1 MEKISIKETKK
12 ILNDT
17 WPGIERVP
25 TDRDFYVPELDWL
38 MDQLRQLHPEMPKHK
53 PNKFACEESAFGS
66 WFLLHRHR
74 TLLSEQEVIE
84 DADLNIHYGVLWGT
98 SFKNAIASHYNNF
111 SITTNGL
118 YIIDFESL
126 QSWKPGQQDNAHWS
140 FE

>member
-1 MEKISIKETKK
+1 MKISISETKK
-12 ILNDT
+12 ILNKI

-25 TDRDFYVPELDWL
+25 TDRDFYVPELNWL
-38 MDQLRQLHPEMPKHK
+38 MDQLAQLHPEMPKHK
-53 PNKFACEESAFGS
+53 ANKFACEEFSFGS

-84 DADLNIHYGVLWGT
+84 DVNFNIHYGVLWGT
-98 SFKNAIASHYNNF
+98 SFKNAITSHYNNF
-111 SITTNGL
+111 SITTEGL

-126 QSWKPGQQDNAHWS
+126 QSWKPTKQDNAHWS